1 MAKPIVAANEPKA
14 VQLEQGR
21 EYYFCRC
28 GRSREQPFCDG
39 SHEGTGIEPL
49 AFKAREDGEAWLCQ
63 CKQSKDFPYC
73 DGSHGQVP
81 DSAVG
86 QVFEPESAVTEGA
99 AEGDGAAA
107 APPEP
112 RNTETEPHLEFVHAL
127 ARGGLDEVGHF
138 GPTVAMGVPRARL
151 PSWDDIQILTAQL
164 ARRPLAGDVP
174 VDTGLVIGPEARRPL
189 RLETPLLITDMS
201 FGALSREAKVAL
213 ARGAERAGTGICSGE
228 GGMLPEEQAENSRY
242 LFELGPARFGYHDEI
257 LDRVQAFHFKG
268 GQAAKT
274 GVGGVL
280 PGAKVTEGIAR
291 VRGIE
296 PGQDAISPPAIAG
309 LESPEDF
316 RRFADEVR
324 ERTGGIP
331 IGFKLSANH
340 IEQDLGFA
348 LEAGADYVILD
359 GRGGG
364 TGASPALLR
373 DHISVPTI
381 PALARAR
388 HYLDLR
394 GSSGRVTLIVTG
406 GLRTPADFVKALA
419 LGADGI
425 ALGNSAI
432 QAVGCVGARICH
444 TNRCPSGVATQDP
457 DLRQRLDPE
466 QGAER
471 LERFLTGSLDLMT
484 ALARAIGRARL
495 ADLSRDDLITF
506 DRDLVQ
512 LANLPFAGVHNR
524 DPG

>member
-1 MAKPIVAANEPKA
+1 MAKPIVAANQPKA
-14 VQLEQGR
+14 VHLEQGR

-39 SHEGTGIEPL
+39 SHDGTGIEPL

-81 DSAVG
+81 DGAVG
-86 QVFEPESAVTEGA
+86 QVFEPESAAVDEDGDARA
-99 AEGDGAAA
+99 AS
-107 APPEP
+107 EP
-112 RNTETEPHLEFVHAL
+112 QNTETEPHLEFVHAL
-127 ARGGLDEVGHF
+127 ARGGLGEVGRF

-164 ARRPLAGDVP
+164 AHRPLADNTP

-189 RLETPLLITDMS
+189 RLEMPLLVTDMS
-201 FGALSREAKVAL
+201 FGSLSREAKVAL

-242 LFELGPARFGYHDEI
+242 LFELGPARFGYHDGI
-257 LDRVQAFHFKG
+257 LDKVQAFHFKG

-280 PGAKVTEGIAR
+280 PGAKVSDEIAK

-296 PGQDAISPPAIAG
+296 PGRDAVSPPAIPD
-309 LESPEDF
+309 LETPEAF
-316 RRFADEVR
+316 RRFAGEVR

-331 IGFKLSANH
+331 VGFKLSANH

-394 GSSGRVTLIVTG
+394 GVSGRVTLIVTG

-432 QAVGCVGARICH
+432 HAIGCVGARICH
-444 TNRCPSGVATQDP
+444 TNRCPSGVATHDP
-457 DLRQRLDPE
+457 DLRRRLDPG

-471 LERFLTGSLDLMT
+471 LERFLTASLDLMT
-484 ALARAIGRARL
+484 VLARAIGRPRL
-495 ADLSRDDLITF
+495 SDLSRDDLITF

-512 LANLPFAGVHNR
+512 LANVPFAGVHNR
-524 DPG
+524 DPD